1 MIKRGRNLFCDGWK
15 FALTAPDSGL
25 DALKGQHWYDVELP
39 HDWLIGDTGGLYR
52 SGCGWYKRSLFLSG
66 EELSDSY
73 ILCFD
78 GVYMDSTLYINNT
91 TVGEWKN
98 GYTSFYFDITEFLHE
113 GENEILVRVNY
124 VSPNSRWYSGAGIY
138 RPVYLRRTSN
148 DYIVTDGV
156 YFNAKAVGY
165 PMNRSTSRW
174 RINIDTE
181 LCREFDGE
189 VRHII
194 SYKGD
199 TAADIC
205 GPVAGRLHKIEFF
218 LDNPELWD
226 TEQPELYTLTT
237 QLLDNSGNILDS
249 AECRIGFRT
258 ARFDPSSGFYLNEK
272 RTKING
278 VCLHH
283 DLGALGAAV
292 NKDAVRRQLTMLM
305 DMGVNAIRTSHN
317 PPARE
322 LTELCDELGLL
333 VNSEFSDVWEES
345 KTEYDYSRFFPEWYK
360 KDVKAWITRD
370 RNHPC
375 VIMWS
380 IGNEIHDTHKS
391 ERGLEVAQA
400 LCSEI
405 KLHDRRGN
413 ARPTIGS
420 NYMGWENAQKVAD
433 LMKTAGYNYAER
445 LYKEHH
451 AAHPDW
457 CIYGSETA
465 STVRSRGVYHFPYE
479 KAQLTHDDM
488 QCSDLG
494 NSVVNWGASPFESCI
509 ADRDCGF
516 SLGQFVWTG
525 FDYIGEPTPY
535 SSKNSFFGIIDTA
548 GFPKASYWFYRS
560 FWNKKDKTPFIF
572 LMPYW
577 DYNEGQLIDV
587 IAYSNLPVLVLSV
600 NGELSPPQTLD
611 LAHGDKLCGHWQVKY
626 SRGSEIKV
634 YGYNDISEV
643 GGEYAA
649 CEELKAFGEPAGIRL
664 IPDRTEINADGRSLC
679 FIEINVLDKD
689 GREVANANDRIK
701 LTVSGAGRLAGM
713 DNGDSTDY
721 ESYKNDNRRLFSG
734 KLLAIIQSTFESG
747 SITITAEGAGL
758 QSAKI
763 NITALP
769 CEKPEGI
776 SVVTDNA
783 FPSVTTAY
791 IEERPIRKIELQ
803 DDGERV
809 FSPDDTERNV
819 RVKIFPENADSQPII
834 FKCVSESGDEVN
846 FAEAKDN
853 GDGTV
858 TVKAKGDGAFRL
870 RAYACNGGEIP
881 RVISELEYS
890 IAGMGSA
897 VTDAYKF
904 TAATLCNYSNIE
916 LNNIGGG
923 SFGLGGRSVMG
934 YFNMDFGKTGADS
947 ITVNIGYCGA
957 KPLPARLYIGDP
969 ESGGRQIGEFMLEY
983 NNGWDKAYPQEF
995 KLPEII
1001 KGVNDIYIEIDG
1013 GCIYGGIKFGAYNRA
1028 YMLNYAAD
1036 CDKVYGDD
1044 YRVSDKRICD
1054 IGNNVVIEFNALDFG
1069 EGATTLTVTGHTPL
1083 DQNTIQLRTTDQSGA
1098 QTTRILEFPHTD
1110 GFEPVKFEIEKL
1122 SGLND
1127 VSFVFLPGTK
1137 FDMESF
1143 VFGN

>member
-15 FALTAPDSGL
+15 FALTAPNSDIG
-25 DALKGQHWYDVELP
+25 ALKDRHWYDVELP

-52 SGCGWYKRSLFLSG
+52 SGCGWYKRSLYLSAD
-66 EELSDSY
+66 ELSDSY

-78 GVYMDSTLYINNT
+78 GVYMDSTLYINNK

-98 GYTSFYFDITEFLHE
+98 GYTSFYFDITEFLQD

-194 SYKGD
+194 SYKGKP
-199 TAADIC
+199 AADIC

-218 LDNPELWD
+218 MDNPELWD

-237 QLLDNSGNILDS
+237 QLLDNLGNILDS
-249 AECRIGFRT
+249 TECKIGFRT

-292 NKDAVRRQLTMLM
+292 NKDAIRRQLTMLI

-494 NSVVNWGASPFESCI
+494 NSVVNWGASPFDSCI

-548 GFPKASYWFYRS
+548 GFPKASYWFYKS

-626 SRGSEIKV
+626 SRNSDIKV

-643 GGEYAA
+643 KGEYTA
-649 CEELKAFGEPAGIRL
+649 CEEIKAFGEPTGIRL

-701 LTVSGAGRLAGM
+701 LTVSGAGRLVGM

-734 KLLAIIQSTFESG
+734 KLLAIVQSTFEAG
-747 SITITAEGAGL
+747 SITVTAEGAGL
-758 QSAKI
+758 QTA
-763 NITALP
+763 NITISALP

-776 SVVTDNA
+776 SVVTDNT
-783 FPSVTTAY
+783 FPAITTAY
-791 IEERPIRKIELQ
+791 IEERPIRKIELC

-809 FSPDDTERNV
+809 FSPNDTERNV
-819 RVKIFPENADSQPII
+819 RVKVFPENADRQPMS

-846 FAEAKDN
+846 FAEVKDN

-890 IAGMGSA
+890 IEGMGSA
-897 VTDAYKF
+897 VTDAYRF

-947 ITVNIGYCGA
+947 VTINIGYCGA
-957 KPLPARLYIGDP
+957 EPLPARLYIGDP
-969 ESGGRQIGEFMLEY
+969 GSGGRQIGEFMLEY

-1044 YRVSDKRICD
+1044 YRVLDKRICD

-1083 DQNTIQLRTTDQSGA
+1083 DQNTIQLRTTDKSGA